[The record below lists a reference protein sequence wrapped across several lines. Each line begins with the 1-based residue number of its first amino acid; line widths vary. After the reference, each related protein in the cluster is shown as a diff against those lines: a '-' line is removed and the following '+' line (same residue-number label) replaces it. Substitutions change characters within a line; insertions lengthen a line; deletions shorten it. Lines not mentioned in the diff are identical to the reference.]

1 MLVQGECLVGGG
13 RKVETIVCHAL
24 STPASCCLACQ
35 KGEER
40 REDKRERGERWGRG
54 GRRGVEGFWLVM
66 SDCLA
71 ANGLNWA
78 TTKWKQQSALL
89 LLLLLLFWY
98 IRWVTVVPPPLSLSL
113 SPVEPARA
121 CSSRAV
127 PFPLFI
133 ILAIGNVL
141 PTLQPAR
148 SPRLCFNF
156 VWCITLP
163 PIGQPSPSPTAHSSS
178 ADTCKCRVYSI
189 ANISLKFYSA
199 FAGHTHF
206 YADLC
211 NSVCKQ

>member
-1 MLVQGECLVGGG
+1 MPKGGG
-13 RKVETIVCHAL
+13 EAWGQERKGREGRETGCRGFLAGHERLSGSQWTKLSNNKVEATVCSYPSSSSPFLIHSQSDSCA
-24 STPASCCLACQ
+24 SPA
-35 KGEER
+35 
-40 REDKRERGERWGRG
+40 
-54 GRRGVEGFWLVM
+54 
-66 SDCLA
+66 
-71 ANGLNWA
+71 
-78 TTKWKQQSALL
+78 
-89 LLLLLLFWY
+89 
-98 IRWVTVVPPPLSLSL
+98 LSLSL

-133 ILAIGNVL
+133 ILAFGNVL

-178 ADTCKCRVYSI
+178 ADTCKCRVYSL

>member
-1 MLVQGECLVGGG
+1 MPKGGG
-13 RKVETIVCHAL
+13 EAWGQERKGREGRETGCRGFLAGHERLSGSQWTKLSNNKVEATVCSAPSSSSPFLIHSL
-24 STPASCCLACQ
+24 SDSCASP
-35 KGEER
+35 
-40 REDKRERGERWGRG
+40 
-54 GRRGVEGFWLVM
+54 
-66 SDCLA
+66 
-71 ANGLNWA
+71 
-78 TTKWKQQSALL
+78 T
-89 LLLLLLFWY
+89 
-98 IRWVTVVPPPLSLSL
+98 LSLF
-113 SPVEPARA
+113 PVEPARA

-133 ILAIGNVL
+133 ILAFGNVL

-178 ADTCKCRVYSI
+178 ADTCKCRVYSL